1 MRTGELLEEL
11 RESILRDTST
21 IVSGPQD
28 TLWSDESLMRYM
40 NEAEQIFA
48 RKTLCLLDGTT
59 DEITRI
65 TLVAG
70 QAEYPL
76 SPKVINVFSAGI
88 EGEGK
93 DMVRAGHE
101 LVDQRAGAQPLTTDI
116 AFGDPVAP
124 AKISEC
130 PTVYTTDEDS
140 MTFRVYPEAS
150 DKCDGRIVRLRVAR
164 LPINDLTLNDL
175 EARPEIREEY
185 HLGMLDWAAYRAL
198 SNHDS
203 DAEAG
208 NRADKRKERFE
219 DMVKEVKLDIRRRR
233 FSPTAWKFGWG
244 HQP

>member
-28 TLWSDESLMRYM
+28 TLWSDEALMRYM
-40 NEAEQIFA
+40 NEAQQLFT
-48 RKTLCLLDGTT
+48 RQTLCLLDGTT

-101 LVDQRAGAQPLTTDI
+101 LVDQRAQAQPLTTDLG
-116 AFGDPVAP
+116 FGDPVAP

-140 MTFRVYPEAS
+140 MTFRVHPEAS
-150 DKCDGRIVRLRVAR
+150 DKCDGRIVRMRVAR

-175 EARPEIREEY
+175 DASPEIREEY

-208 NRADKRKERFE
+208 NRAEKRKERFE

-244 HQP
+244 YQP